1 MRRGHLCRIGGVAE
15 EFYLQRVPPEISIHN
30 YVIHREVRE
39 SWVCDFGKAR
49 STGERNL
56 AFVTL
61 SLTLGH
67 GFSNENRVV
76 ITRTVTLGAS
86 GPRAFSV
93 PHPHRSLYRRI

>member
-1 MRRGHLCRIGGVAE
+1 MNFRIVIIGL
-15 EFYLQRVPPEISIHN
+15 YNIIT
-30 YVIHREVRE
+30 VIHSLE
-39 SWVCDFGKAR
+39 AR
-49 STGERNL
+49 QKLGL
-56 AFVTL
+56 CY

-93 PHPHRSLYRRI
+93 PHPHRSLCRRI